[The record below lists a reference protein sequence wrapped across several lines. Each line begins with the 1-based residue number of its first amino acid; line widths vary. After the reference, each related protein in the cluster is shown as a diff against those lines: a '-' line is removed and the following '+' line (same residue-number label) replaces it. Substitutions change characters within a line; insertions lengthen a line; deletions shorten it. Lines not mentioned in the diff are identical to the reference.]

1 MKGFDQLLWSLA
13 LTAPFTFTPSIRSRV
28 YILQVLS
35 TPDFFLMSN
44 SEEKNTHKKASVK
57 SINEAI
63 NQSVF
68 SSLFKQRPT
77 NVSMHVLVL
86 IDRNFEIC

>member
-1 MKGFDQLLWSLA
+1 
-13 LTAPFTFTPSIRSRV
+13 
-28 YILQVLS
+28 
-35 TPDFFLMSN
+35 MSN
-44 SEEKNTHKKASVK
+44 SEEKNTHKKAPVK

-77 NVSMHVLVL
+77 NVSMHVWVL